1 MEDGISVIVASKNA
15 KHDLMSTI
23 ESLENQTDKNF
34 EFILIDGMS
43 SDGTIDAVYQ
53 KINGFVT
60 APIIISEPD
69 KGIYDAYNKG
79 LRLASGAYI
88 CYLGCG
94 DKLLPRSIETVRG
107 VMAHTPNSDVY
118 YGIVKR
124 YDEKGAFTI
133 YSSSPENLLNCS
145 MIPHQACFVKKETYL
160 KYGGFSLDYVV
171 ASDFAAMLQI
181 YLNKGSFV
189 FIDKILAE
197 FKMGGISTRNSDGYY
212 ECIRILR
219 EKGCISNNEYRKK
232 RNKKYLRDFAAKIF

>member
-23 ESLENQTDKNF
+23 ESLEKQKDKNF
-34 EFILIDGMS
+34 EFILIDGAS

-53 KINGFVT
+53 MIDDFVT
-60 APIIISEPD
+60 APIIVSEPD

-79 LRLASGAYI
+79 LSLASNGYI

-94 DKLLPRSIETVRG
+94 DKLLPNSIETVRD

-118 YGIVKR
+118 YGIIKR
-124 YDEKGAFTI
+124 YDKNGAFTI
-133 YSSSPENLLNCS
+133 YSSSPENLLDCS
-145 MIPHQACFVKKETYL
+145 MIPHQACFVRKEAYL
-160 KYGGFSLDYVV
+160 KYGGFSLDYVI

-212 ECIRILR
+212 ECIKILR
-219 EKGCISNNEYRKK
+219 KNGCISKNDYRKK
-232 RNKKYLRDFAAKIF
+232 RTKKYLRDLVSRIF